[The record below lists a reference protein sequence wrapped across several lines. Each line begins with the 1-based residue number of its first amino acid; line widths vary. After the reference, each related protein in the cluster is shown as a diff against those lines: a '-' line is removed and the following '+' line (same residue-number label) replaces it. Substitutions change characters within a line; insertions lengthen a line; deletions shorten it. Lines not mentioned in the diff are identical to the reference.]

1 MFLNR
6 HIAPPHERQ
15 LRRSILSGAT
25 QHAADTCRFGF
36 IGQGQLMSAQGH
48 RFVGAAQPVGWDQR
62 RFAAPAHHDF
72 SMFPEW
78 WAGARSELVPPYVK
92 KAMALMSANKPEERA
107 LTEVEK
113 ITAMEQ
119 ALAIKPPSDE
129 SSDSVESGSA
139 SPLFQLG
146 LIVAVVFP
154 LAWGIGAARLKSSTT
169 VPVAA
174 AAVELNESETEKSK
188 PTISQFRGDRNLGDE
203 LFLAGNFESAL
214 HHYRSLGSAEILR
227 LPKELLFRI
236 ALCQEGLGLW
246 DEALAGQ
253 RSVAAVDDQPLLS
266 AAATLGQAR
275 IWLRLHQPDRA
286 VPLLRSLALRPAL
299 AATIRRELAFLGPIA
314 LSLEMSDTRES
325 NTAERHGV
333 GEGHAGNE
341 QHAETA
347 RQSLNDFNPVAD
359 VLTWPLMSV
368 LDDIEILKHTTF
380 SEHRP
385 ASSHDSDTPHADRAA
400 ASALKPTNVTA
411 ATVHCTP
418 VCSEDSVPL
427 QLEERLVTAASS
439 GCSLGAMLE
448 VVAQQCGMTLEWR
461 DDSRELAFA
470 HEANITVD
478 ELPVCSLLTAICDA
492 LHVVWFSKDSTLT
505 IAQPDEGGQRLRTM
519 TARTLVSLATLI
531 PEHRLASHARFAAG
545 RLWRVDGHF
554 GEAARLYS
562 SLVGPSITPL
572 AMRAAFN
579 AGECYYRMGDLR
591 RAGDQLEL
599 IVHGAPGHEL
609 HTRAAIWRGRCL
621 LDRGEFREAAFQFLR
636 ATGGRIPPEDQAYA
650 SVFLAMAHLMQDQP
664 QAAANALFFE
674 KGQFES
680 PAVRNAAA
688 LLTAFTRFSQLA
700 GEPQQREAA
709 FLYRALVAIESDTE
723 WLGPTGQLLV
733 GRALREAGV
742 GERAIPLYER
752 ELERNPPPA
761 IAHEMKFAIAEQR
774 QRDQQLLEAKAGWQ
788 ELATSGAGVW
798 KNKAQLK
805 LAELSFREGAWDECL
820 AACRTLHESAGVS
833 RKETL
838 QLMGRV
844 YERLNKDR
852 LAAECY
858 AGRLPPAV
866 MR

>member
-1 MFLNR
+1 
-6 HIAPPHERQ
+6 
-15 LRRSILSGAT
+15 
-25 QHAADTCRFGF
+25 
-36 IGQGQLMSAQGH
+36 MSTN
-48 RFVGAAQPVGWDQR
+48 
-62 RFAAPAHHDF
+62 
-72 SMFPEW
+72 E
-78 WAGARSELVPPYVK
+78 
-92 KAMALMSANKPEERA
+92 PEEREV
-107 LTEVEK
+107 TEEK
-113 ITAMEQ
+113 MTAAMEQ
-119 ALAIKPPSDE
+119 ALSIKPPSDE
-129 SSDSVESGSA
+129 PMDFVESGSS

-154 LAWGIGAARLKSSTT
+154 IAWGIGAARLKSSTA

-174 AAVELNESETEKSK
+174 AIVELDESEADKTK
-188 PTISQFRGDRNLGDE
+188 PTVPQFRGDRNLGDK
-203 LFLAGNFESAL
+203 LFRAGNFESAL

-246 DEALAGQ
+246 DEALAGM
-253 RSVAAVDDQPLLS
+253 RSVAEVADQPRLS

-286 VPLLRSLALRPAL
+286 VPLLRSLTLRPAL

-314 LSLEMSDTRES
+314 VSLEISNTRES
-325 NTAERHGV
+325 NTADQHAV
-333 GEGHAGNE
+333 GEGHVGNE

-347 RQSLNDFNPVAD
+347 RQSLNEFNPVVD
-359 VLTWPLMSV
+359 VLTWPLTTA
-368 LDDIEILKHTTF
+368 LDDIEIPKHITF

-385 ASSHDSDTPHADRAA
+385 ASHDSLADRSAV
-400 ASALKPTNVTA
+400 SALKPTNVTA

-418 VCSEDSVPL
+418 VSSEGSVPL
-427 QLEERLVTAASS
+427 QLEERLVTASSS

-448 VVAQQCGMTLEWR
+448 AVTQQCGMTLEWR

-470 HEANITVD
+470 HEANIDAD

-505 IAQPDEGGQRLRTM
+505 IAQPDESGQRLRTM

-531 PEHRLASHARFAAG
+531 PEHRLAGHARFAAG
-545 RLWRVDGHF
+545 RFLRVDGHF
-554 GEAARLYS
+554 VEAARMYS
-562 SLVGPSITPL
+562 SLIGPSVTPL

-599 IVHGAPGHEL
+599 IVHGVPGHEL

-636 ATGGRIPPEDQAYA
+636 AAGGRIPPEDQAYA

-674 KGQFES
+674 KGQFENL
-680 PAVRNAAA
+680 AVRNAAA

-752 ELERNPPPA
+752 ELERNPPST
-761 IAHEMKFAIAEQR
+761 IAQEMKFAIAEQR
-774 QRDQQLLEAKAGWQ
+774 QRDQQLPEAKAGWQ
-788 ELATSGAGVW
+788 ELATSGEGVW

-805 LAELSFREGAWDECL
+805 LAELSFTEGAWDECL
-820 AACRTLHESAGVS
+820 AVCRTLHESAGVS

-844 YERLNKDR
+844 YERLNKDS

-858 AGRLPPAV
+858 AGRLPSP
-866 MR
+866 